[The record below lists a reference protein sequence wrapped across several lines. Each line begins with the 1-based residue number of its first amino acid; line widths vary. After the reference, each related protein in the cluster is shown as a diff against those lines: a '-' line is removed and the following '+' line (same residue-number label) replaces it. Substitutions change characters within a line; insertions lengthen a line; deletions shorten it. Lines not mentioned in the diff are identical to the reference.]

1 MLGYQRSF
9 PSLAVLMG
17 LLLLSWPISSTA
29 ATQLTARTTQTLEQ
43 SNQSDSK
50 DVSDLLNEAR
60 SQANKLK
67 MDASDMEAFTH
78 SDISWETQSIKIN
91 EVRADVNAVSQTLT
105 KLKNEEEMASAWQKM
120 AIERIHPLLKELVTN
135 TTAVI
140 DHLNKDRGRN
150 LNSQE
155 HKDML
160 KMNAELSSE
169 LSSVI
174 NDFVDYGKTKN
185 RFYELRQKLEV
196 SEAGGTQ

>member
-17 LLLLSWPISSTA
+17 LLLLSWPMSSTA
-29 ATQLTARTTQTLEQ
+29 ATQLSARTTQTPQQ
-43 SNQSDSK
+43 STKPDSK
-50 DVSDLLNEAR
+50 DVSDLLDEAK

-78 SDISWETQSIKIN
+78 SDLSWQTQAAKIN
-91 EVRADVNAVSQTLT
+91 DVKADVNAVSQTLT
-105 KLKNEEEMASAWQKM
+105 KLKNEEEMASAWQRM
-120 AIERIHPLLKELVTN
+120 AIQRIRPLLQELVTN

-160 KMNAELSSE
+160 KMNAELSAN
-169 LSSVI
+169 LSTVI
-174 NDFVDYGKTKN
+174 DDFVDYGKTKN
-185 RFYELRQKLEV
+185 RFYELRQKLEL
-196 SEAGGTQ
+196 SEAERTQ